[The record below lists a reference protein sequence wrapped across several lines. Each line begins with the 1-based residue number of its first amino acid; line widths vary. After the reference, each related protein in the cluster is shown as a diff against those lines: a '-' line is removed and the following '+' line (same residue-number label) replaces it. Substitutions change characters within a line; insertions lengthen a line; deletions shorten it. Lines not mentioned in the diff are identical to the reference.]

1 MSLRRMVAIELTT
14 CLSVRIGGPW
24 PSWTL
29 GKGRFLALPGFGG
42 GESRFFADQESV
54 SGDAERGVVME
65 SSPTSP
71 FEMGKAEFAFQL
83 LVVTFDAP
91 AQFGG
96 IDEDFERGV
105 FRQSREPIFGR
116 RFLALGPFDQQPFV
130 RRRRCEFP
138 IS

>member
-1 MSLRRMVAIELTT
+1 MVAIELTT
-14 CLSVRIGGPW
+14 CLSGRIGGGSPYL
-24 PSWTL
+24 TI
-29 GKGRFLALPGFGG
+29 GKGRFLALPRSGG
-42 GESRFFADQESV
+42 GKSRSFADQESV

-96 IDEDFERGV
+96 IDEDFERIVQG
-105 FRQSREPIFGR
+105 QGREPIFGR